1 MHVKLL
7 QSCLTLR
14 EPMDWSLSDSPVHEI
29 LQARTLEQVAMPSS
43 RESSPLR
50 EQIHVSFV
58 SGDWQVGSLPLAP
71 PGKSLF
77 LCMCLVAQS
86 FPTLC
91 DCMDCSLLASSV
103 HGILQARILEQ
114 VAISSSRRSS
124 QPRDQIRVTS
134 PALVGGFFTTTTT
147 ERTCLPMQEA

>member
-1 MHVKLL
+1 MVCVLRAKTF
-7 QSCLTLR
+7 QSCLTLC
-14 EPMDWSLSDSPVHEI
+14 SPKNC
-29 LQARTLEQVAMPSS
+29 S
-43 RESSPLR
+43 
-50 EQIHVSFV
+50 
-58 SGDWQVGSLPLAP
+58 P
-71 PGKSLF
+71 PG
-77 LCMCLVAQS
+77 
-86 FPTLC
+86 
-91 DCMDCSLLASSV
+91 SSV